1 MMKPPPIKTAV
12 LWNRANYLCRVSAE
26 MKPSPI
32 KTTPIVRQITY
43 VEAVCYL
50 IALPLV
56 IAWNVLLCVARI
68 SETEYR

>member
-1 MMKPPPIKTAV
+1 MKPP
-12 LWNRANYLCRVSAE
+12 
-26 MKPSPI
+26 PI
-32 KTTPIVRQITY
+32 KTTPIVRQMTY
-43 VEAVCYL
+43 VEAVCYLIAWPLYYL